1 MTAQD
6 DVRFQCFDIIRIDP
20 VTNESSLL
28 NAIPI
33 RGETKARQL
42 IGLLTRQDR
51 SKTFL
56 VMPSSRNG
64 LADKTREDG
73 NLDRQLRPST

>member
-1 MTAQD
+1 MPTQD
-6 DVRFQCFDIIRIDP
+6 DVRFECFDIIRIDP
-20 VTNESSLL
+20 VTKESSLL

-33 RGETKARQL
+33 RGEIKARQL

-56 VMPSSRNG
+56 VMPSSRIDA
-64 LADKTREDG
+64 ADRTPTMG
-73 NLDRQLRPST
+73 I